1 MNLLTKTMIAAGTA
15 SIALS
20 PIAAAAAPAAPIA
33 VRAAPSVLGDSDLR
47 GKRKDNDAPG
57 FIVAL
62 IVLAA
67 LAVAFV
73 LITDDD
79 NDNRPI
85 SP

>member
-1 MNLLTKTMIAAGTA
+1 MNLFTKTLIAAGTA

-33 VRAAPSVLGDSDLR
+33 PRAAPSVAGDSEFR
-47 GKRKDNDAPG
+47 GRDNDAPG
-57 FIVAL
+57 LIIAL
-62 IVLAA
+62 AVLAA

-73 LITDDD
+73 LIEDDE
-79 NDNRPI
+79 NDNLPI